1 MKMKRIYYILC
12 VALLAAFGCQED
24 PLTEIPVAN
33 TLEVSSTIDVFG
45 MEGGE
50 DVISL
55 TLNSEAREWALAELI
70 YSSGDDDWCTPSVLA
85 GKASSSIKI
94 TVEANPEGEWRDVK
108 LVFTAAGCENDT
120 LVVNQVGRKLVDLA
134 ADCSYGINCDLEN
147 NSATL
152 VLYDIDTEGKYHDY
166 CYLLGD
172 FNNWTMTAE
181 YAMNR
186 DEARK
191 CWWFTLTDLDPSV
204 EYMYQYCVGYADKP
218 GEEPVRVSD
227 PFSEVIYHSSDA
239 KNLGDVY
246 PDLPSYPTQTDGMVS
261 AFKLQRD
268 NFNWQ
273 HSWVNIPG
281 DEGRF
286 RIEDKNDLIIYELL
300 IRDFTEKRNLEGVM
314 EKMDYLQNLGINAIE
329 LMPVQEFDNRHSWGY
344 DPNSYFALDK
354 DYGTREMYKKFIDE
368 CHRRGIAVLFDV
380 VYNHL
385 TGASTLAKMYFRHCR
400 TGANNP
406 WFNQVTP
413 HPYGVYHDL
422 NHADPFVSGLVKES
436 LVYLLNEYKID
447 GFRFDL
453 TKGFTNITCDEG
465 SASWYK
471 EDRVAFLK
479 GYYDAIHAANP
490 NAVMICE
497 HFCDAN
503 EEQDLGNHGIQL
515 WRQVNNA
522 YCQAAMGYSSDS
534 DFSYFHTE
542 STGMPF
548 GSIVSF
554 MESHDEERLC
564 YKQQA
569 YAPEGVKDNL
579 EVRMR
584 RAGLCAAFSLLVPG
598 PKMIWQFGELG
609 YDYSINQNEDGK
621 FHDTDAGGYRT
632 ANKPIRWDYYDDGV
646 EGEGEDEIR
655 RGLYDTYSKLLAFRK
670 KNSAFYDYGAG
681 FRWYVSENEWPGRY
695 MFIDTPDGS
704 AHMAVFGNFGSG
716 VQNISVE
723 LPHGGTWY
731 NAFTGDQWTGSN
743 HTCPM
748 EEGKF
753 YVLVDNENAVLNW
766 NPGSDPVPGPGTD
779 PAPDPDPTPDPGTG
793 GETPDLS
800 NRTLYLDPWQWTSDG
815 ARIEAYFFG
824 GSGDA
829 WATMTLNNG
838 LYECEVPAGHTNVI
852 FVRMDPTKPE
862 HNWDS
867 KWNQTEDLVIPTD
880 KNCFTITSWDG
891 GVDSKSTGTWSVK

>member
-1 MKMKRIYYILC
+1 M
-12 VALLAAFGCQED
+12 
-24 PLTEIPVAN
+24 
-33 TLEVSSTIDVFG
+33 
-45 MEGGE
+45 
-50 DVISL
+50 
-55 TLNSEAREWALAELI
+55 
-70 YSSGDDDWCTPSVLA
+70 
-85 GKASSSIKI
+85 
-94 TVEANPEGEWRDVK
+94 
-108 LVFTAAGCENDT
+108 
-120 LVVNQVGRKLVDLA
+120 
-134 ADCSYGINCDLEN
+134 
-147 NSATL
+147 
-152 VLYDIDTEGKYHDY
+152 
-166 CYLLGD
+166 
-172 FNNWTMTAE
+172 
-181 YAMNR
+181 
-186 DEARK
+186 
-191 CWWFTLTDLDPSV
+191 
-204 EYMYQYCVGYADKP
+204 
-218 GEEPVRVSD
+218 
-227 PFSEVIYHSSDA
+227 
-239 KNLGDVY
+239 
-246 PDLPSYPTQTDGMVS
+246 
-261 AFKLQRD
+261 
-268 NFNWQ
+268 
-273 HSWVNIPG
+273 
-281 DEGRF
+281 
-286 RIEDKNDLIIYELL
+286 
-300 IRDFTEKRNLEGVM
+300 
-314 EKMDYLQNLGINAIE
+314 
-329 LMPVQEFDNRHSWGY
+329 
-344 DPNSYFALDK
+344 
-354 DYGTREMYKKFIDE
+354 
-368 CHRRGIAVLFDV
+368 
-380 VYNHL
+380 
-385 TGASTLAKMYFRHCR
+385 
-400 TGANNP
+400 
-406 WFNQVTP
+406 
-413 HPYGVYHDL
+413 
-422 NHADPFVSGLVKES
+422 
-436 LVYLLNEYKID
+436 
-447 GFRFDL
+447 
-453 TKGFTNITCDEG
+453 
-465 SASWYK
+465 
-471 EDRVAFLK
+471 
-479 GYYDAIHAANP
+479 
-490 NAVMICE
+490 
-497 HFCDAN
+497 
-503 EEQDLGNHGIQL
+503 
-515 WRQVNNA
+515 
-522 YCQAAMGYSSDS
+522 
-534 DFSYFHTE
+534 
-542 STGMPF
+542 
-548 GSIVSF
+548 
-554 MESHDEERLC
+554 
-564 YKQQA
+564 
-569 YAPEGVKDNL
+569 KDNL